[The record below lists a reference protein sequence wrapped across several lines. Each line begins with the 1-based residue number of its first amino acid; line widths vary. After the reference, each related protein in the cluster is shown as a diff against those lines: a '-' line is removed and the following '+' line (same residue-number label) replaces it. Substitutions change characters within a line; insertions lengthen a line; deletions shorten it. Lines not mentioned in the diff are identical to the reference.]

1 MRFQFAWPLCFLLFV
16 PLALAAWRMLR
27 RGRRAGVKFAPVG
40 RLPAKT
46 AGWRAQAAN
55 VTPWF
60 FLLGTALLIVAA
72 ARPRSPS
79 FARDPH
85 DPSGENAIAI
95 VMAVD
100 VSGSMTATDY
110 DPARRKTRLD
120 VVKELFAEFVK
131 ARPDDLIG
139 LVKFGGYASAP
150 VPLTADHAS
159 LLDILREDVN
169 VPKNKFDAWGRPLYP
184 ADQMVYADEQ
194 MTAIG
199 DGLNRALESLKDADL
214 KTKIVILLSDG
225 ASNAGTMSP
234 NEAARLAK
242 ESGIRVYTIGVGTSE
257 IRGYDMLGR
266 RIPNGDF
273 DERQLKVIAKRTG
286 ALRADP
292 KGGVSKIP
300 AYFAARD
307 KGSLKA
313 ALDEIDQLEKTPL
326 ARAPE
331 LRWNEHF
338 QPFLLLG
345 ALLVSL
351 AVALQMYASRRLV

>member
-16 PLALAAWRMLR
+16 PLAFAAWRMLR

-55 VTPWF
+55 VTPWV
-60 FLLGTALLIVAA
+60 FLLGAALLIVAA

-79 FARDPH
+79 FVRDPH
-85 DPSGENAIAI
+85 DPSNDNAIAI

-100 VSGSMTATDY
+100 VSGSMNNLDF
-110 DPARRKTRLD
+110 DPTQRKTRLD

-139 LVKFGGYASAP
+139 LVKFGGYASVPA
-150 VPLTADHAS
+150 PLTSDHEL

-169 VPKNKFDAWGRPLYP
+169 VPASKFDAFGRPLYP
-184 ADQMVYADEQ
+184 PDQMIYADEQ

-199 DGLNRALESLKDADL
+199 DGLYRAFESLKDAEP

-225 ASNAGTMSP
+225 ASNAGAMSP
-234 NEAARLAK
+234 NEAAQLAK
-242 ESGIRVYTIGVGTSE
+242 ESGVRVYTIGVGDAE
-257 IRGYDMLGR
+257 VYDQFGR
-266 RIPNGDF
+266 RYRDRRVF
-273 DERQLKVIAKRTG
+273 DERQLKEIAEKTG
-286 ALRADP
+286 ALRANP
-292 KGGVSKIP
+292 KGADLPKVP

>member
-1 MRFQFAWPLCFLLFV
+1 MKFQFAWPLCFLLFV

-46 AGWRAQAAN
+46 AGWRAQASN
-55 VTPWF
+55 VTPWV
-60 FLLGTALLIVAA
+60 FLLGAALLIVAA

-79 FARDPH
+79 FVRDPH

-100 VSGSMTATDY
+100 ISGSMNSLDF
-110 DPARRKTRLD
+110 DPVQRKTRLD

-139 LVKFGGYASAP
+139 LVKFGGYASVPA
-150 VPLTADHAS
+150 PLTADHGA

-169 VPKNKFDAWGRPLYP
+169 VPENKVDSFGRPLYP
-184 ADQMVYADEQ
+184 ADQMTYADER

-199 DGLNRALESLKDADL
+199 DGLHMSLESLKDAEP

-225 ASNAGTMSP
+225 DSNAGVMLP
-234 NEAARLAK
+234 NEAAQLAK
-242 ESGIRVYTIGVGTSE
+242 ERGIRVYTIGVGSSE
-257 IRGYDMLGR
+257 VKVGVDPFGR
-266 RIPNGDF
+266 PVRYRDF
-273 DERQLKVIAKRTG
+273 DEKQLKAIAGRTG
-286 ALRADP
+286 A
-292 KGGVSKIP
+292 S
-300 AYFAARD
+300 YFAARD
-307 KGSLKA
+307 KGSLQT
-313 ALDEIDQLEKTPL
+313 ALDEIDKLEKTPL

-345 ALLVSL
+345 ALLLSL
-351 AVALQMYASRRLV
+351 AVAVQMYASRRLV

>member
-27 RGRRAGVKFAPVG
+27 RGRRTGVKFAPVG

-46 AGWRAQAAN
+46 AGWRAQASN
-55 VTPWF
+55 VTPWV
-60 FLLGTALLIVAA
+60 FLLGAALLIVAA

-79 FARDPH
+79 FVRDPH
-85 DPSGENAIAI
+85 DPSNENAIAI

-100 VSGSMTATDY
+100 VSGSMNSQDF
-110 DPARRKTRLD
+110 DPYKRKTRLD

-139 LVKFGGYASAP
+139 LVKFGGYASVPA
-150 VPLTADHAS
+150 PLTSDHEL

-169 VPKNKFDAWGRPLYP
+169 VPESKVDSFGRPLYP
-184 ADQMVYADEQ
+184 ADQMTYADDR

-199 DGLNRALESLKDADL
+199 DGLNMALESLKDAEP

-225 ASNAGTMSP
+225 DSNMGMSP
-234 NEAARLAK
+234 NEAAQLAK
-242 ESGIRVYTIGVGTSE
+242 ERGIRVYTIGVGTPE
-257 IRGYDMLGR
+257 IQGYDLLGR
-266 RIPNGDF
+266 PIRQF
-273 DERQLKVIAKRTG
+273 DEKQLKAIAEKTG
-286 ALRADP
+286 ALRTNP
-292 KGGVSKIP
+292 KGADLPKIP

-326 ARAPE
+326 SRAPE

-345 ALLVSL
+345 ALLLSL